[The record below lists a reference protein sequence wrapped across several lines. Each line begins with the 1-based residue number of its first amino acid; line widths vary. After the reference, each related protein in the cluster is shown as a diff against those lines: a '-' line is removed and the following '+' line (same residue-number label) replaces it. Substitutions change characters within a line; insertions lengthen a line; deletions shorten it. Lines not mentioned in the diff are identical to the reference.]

1 MTDLNTLGK
10 KAKQA
15 ARHLATF
22 GTEEKNR
29 ALSEMAK
36 ALRGHTDRIVAAN
49 EKDMEAARG
58 KGVTDALLDRLRLTP
73 ERIEAIAADME
84 RIITLPDPIGKV
96 LGTETRPNGLV
107 ITKVRVPMGVIGM
120 IYESRPN
127 VTADAAALCIKTSNA
142 VILKGGSDAIFSNIA
157 ICEALREGLSQSGL
171 PTDAIQL
178 VEDTSRE
185 AVAALMKMRDYVDL
199 LIPRGG
205 AALIRYTVENATVP
219 VIETGT
225 GNCHIY
231 IDREA
236 DIKKGVDII
245 VNAKAQRPG
254 VCNAAE
260 TLLVHEEIAPDFLPL
275 AAAALEKAGVEL
287 RGCEKTRQMISCKP
301 ATEADYA
308 TEFLDYILAIRV
320 VSSLEEATNHI
331 AKYSTLHSEAIVT
344 ENKDT
349 ADRFLRQVD
358 AAAVYVNASTRFTD
372 GGEFGFGAE
381 IGISTQKLHA
391 RGPMGLEEITSYQ
404 YRIIGN
410 GQIR

>member
-1 MTDLNTLGK
+1 MTDLNVLGK

-15 ARHLATF
+15 ARRLAAF

-29 ALSEMAK
+29 ALGKMAE

-49 EKDMEAARG
+49 EKDMEAARE

-96 LGTETRPNGLV
+96 LRTEKRPNGLV
-107 ITKVRVPMGVIGM
+107 ISKVRVPMGVIGM

-185 AVAALMKMRDYVDL
+185 AVAELMKMRDYVDL

-260 TLLVHEEIAPDFLPL
+260 TLLVHEEIAPAFLPL

-287 RGCEKTRQMISCKP
+287 RGCEKTRQIISCKA

-320 VSSLEEATNHI
+320 VPSLEEAIAHI
-331 AKYSTLHSEAIVT
+331 GAYSTLHSEAIVT

-404 YRIIGN
+404 YQIIGD